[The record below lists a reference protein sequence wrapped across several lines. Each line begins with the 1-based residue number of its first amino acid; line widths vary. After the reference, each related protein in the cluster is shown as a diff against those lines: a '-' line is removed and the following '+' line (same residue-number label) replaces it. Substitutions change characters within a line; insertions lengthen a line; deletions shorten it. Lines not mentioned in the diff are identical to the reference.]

1 MISTPEQT
9 ANNIMMEVSKIIRIG
24 IWACVPTHL
33 HLVPE
38 IHSDRAVKD
47 TSILMVDNIID
58 ELTEEGRTS
67 RIQHFIDVKKI
78 LQNK

>member
-24 IWACVPTHL
+24 VWACVPTHL

>member
-58 ELTEEGRTS
+58 ELTEEGRAS

>member
-24 IWACVPTHL
+24 VWACVPTHL

-47 TSILMVDNIID
+47 TSILMVENIID
-58 ELTEEGRTS
+58 ELTEEGKTS
-67 RIQHFIDVKKI
+67 RAQHFIDVKKI

>member
-24 IWACVPTHL
+24 VWACVPTHL

-58 ELTEEGRTS
+58 ELTEERKTS
-67 RIQHFIDVKKI
+67 RVQHFIDVKKI
-78 LQNK
+78 LENK

>member
-1 MISTPEQT
+1 
-9 ANNIMMEVSKIIRIG
+9 MMEVSKIIRIG
-24 IWACVPTHL
+24 VWACVPTHL

-58 ELTEEGRTS
+58 ELTEERKTS
-67 RIQHFIDVKKI
+67 RVQHFIDVKKI
-78 LQNK
+78 LENK

>member
-9 ANNIMMEVSKIIRIG
+9 ANNIMMEVSKIVRIG
-24 IWACVPTHL
+24 IWACVPTHI

-58 ELTEEGRTS
+58 ELSQEGITPRV
-67 RIQHFIDVKKI
+67 QHFIDVKKI
-78 LQNK
+78 LEKK

>member
-24 IWACVPTHL
+24 VWACVPTHL

-38 IHSDRAVKD
+38 IHSDRAFKD

>member
-24 IWACVPTHL
+24 VWACVPTHL

-58 ELTEEGRTS
+58 ELTEEGKTS
-67 RIQHFIDVKKI
+67 RVQHFIDVKKI